1 MGGGRA
7 EWCFAKRPYT
17 TSALHLNRTFRHNL
31 NQKVKAPV
39 L

>member
-1 MGGGRA
+1 VGWGGG
-7 EWCFAKRPYT
+7 FNPPPDL
-17 TSALHLNRTFRHNL
+17 TSPLHLNRTFRHNL